1 MTLSCD
7 KPSQIPDLPLG
18 VYVNE
23 ATIVSV
29 EDVSG
34 TTPAFMSRP
43 LDIGMKLT
51 LEVGRDFQPQMLI
64 AGNFRRDIKSGDVV
78 AWGSACVVQDAL
90 LRLGYTGPLDPG
102 NKIPTKAL
110 QDLVGATFLR
120 LSYVS
125 GTKNTGKPRYSDWTT
140 IGSIADGPGDLLARW
155 KHSRSR
161 GYPRNYRPD
170 VLGAPAVNVIV
181 PSRADEDPF

>member
-1 MTLSCD
+1 MTLSCER
-7 KPSQIPDLPLG
+7 PTGIPDLPLG

-34 TTPAFMSRP
+34 TTPSFMSRP
-43 LDIGMKLT
+43 VDIGLKLT
-51 LEVGRDFQPQMLI
+51 VEIGRGFQPQMLI
-64 AGNFRRDIKSGDVV
+64 AGNFRRDIKTGEVV
-78 AWGSACVVQDAL
+78 AWGSAIVVQDAL
-90 LRLGYTGPLDPG
+90 CRLGFTGALDPG
-102 NKIPTKAL
+102 NKVPAKAL
-110 QDLVGATFLR
+110 QGLVGVTFLR

-140 IGSIADGPGDLLARW
+140 IGSLSDGSEDLIARW
-155 KHSRSR
+155 THSRSR

-170 VLGAPAVNVIV
+170 VLGATTVNVIIPNKV
-181 PSRADEDPF
+181 EEDPF

>member
-18 VYVNE
+18 VYINE

-34 TTPAFMSRP
+34 TTPAFMSRAV
-43 LDIGMKLT
+43 DIGLKLT

-64 AGNFRRDIKSGDVV
+64 AGNFRRDIKTSEVV

-90 LRLGYTGPLDPG
+90 LRFGYTGPLDPG
-102 NKIPTKAL
+102 NKIPAKAL
-110 QDLVGATFLR
+110 QDLVGVSFLR

-125 GTKNTGKPRYSDWTT
+125 GTKQTGKARYSDWTT
-140 IGSIADGPGDLLARW
+140 IGSITDGAEDFLARW
-155 KHSRSR
+155 KHSRS
-161 GYPRNYRPD
+161 G
-170 VLGAPAVNVIV
+170 GT
-181 PSRADEDPF
+181 RATTALTFSAHP

>member
-7 KPSQIPDLPLG
+7 KPSQIPDMPLG
-18 VYVNE
+18 VYINE
-23 ATIVSV
+23 ATIVNV

-34 TTPAFMSRP
+34 TTPAFMSRAVDIGMNLT
-43 LDIGMKLT
+43 LDIGQAFRPRL
-51 LEVGRDFQPQMLI
+51 LI
-64 AGNFRRDIKSGDVV
+64 AGNFRRDIKSGEVV

-90 LRLGYTGPLDPG
+90 LRLGYAGSLDPG
-102 NKIPTKAL
+102 NKIPAKAL
-110 QDLVGATFLR
+110 QDLLGVTFLR

-125 GTKNTGKPRYSDWTT
+125 GTKQTGKARYSDWTT
-140 IGSIADGPGDLLARW
+140 IGAISEGPEVLLARW

-170 VLGAPAVNVIV
+170 VLGAPVVNVVV